1 MSHTPLQYDTT
12 ADEFSIDLTSSFPS
26 QNWMKSSHS
35 NNSDCLEKTAILLT
49 AVKKFPRKVFLSES
63 EK

>member
-12 ADEFSIDLTSSFPS
+12 ADDFQLIWLQVFPA

-35 NNSDCLEKTAILLT
+35 NNSDCLEKTGDHLLT
-49 AVKKFPRKVFLSES
+49 AVKEFPRKVFLS
-63 EK
+63 

>member
-12 ADEFSIDLTSSFPS
+12 ADEFSIDLTSSFPLPEL
-26 QNWMKSSHS
+26 
-35 NNSDCLEKTAILLT
+35 DEELLEKTAILLT